1 MERRI
6 LSLFVALALCLTL
19 LPGIARA
26 DEIDFGK
33 PQNLNFEVYT
43 GYTIGNLKDQ
53 ITGLYVNYT
62 HDPRFLEAA
71 QVMNAKGDS
80 QLYGWRHHARV
91 RVDGGEWVEVEDKG
105 MVISNAYH
113 LGSRVTERFTVGYFQ
128 PGFARPGKQG
138 WDALL
143 PALVDMS
150 QHEKDSVRIDLENHL
165 IEVQL
170 RYELY
175 NRDTK
180 ETLIGEWTDIIAIGK
195 GAEKPE
201 PPSAFP
207 NPPVISDLRVEE
219 ESDGTPRIYFNVSF
233 PEEIEKEITNPL
245 GNLMIEAQIRYN
257 DGPWQGLFFEYAK
270 NLRGVDGSRWFRMP
284 KHVNGKDVS
293 VENTKIEVRVKAEW
307 HALEGQYSME
317 SRTPE
322 VESPWSNTLSIG
334 VAPWSNASSWATEE
348 LGKADELGLIPD
360 RLRGADLTK
369 PITRAEF
376 AAVSVKVYEALA
388 GVPALP
394 AVTNPFTDCDDIE
407 VLKAYNVGVTVGTSP
422 TEFSPDQLL
431 NREQAATMLTRVFKR
446 VTMPGW
452 TMATDG
458 QFKLSYTQPARFT
471 DDALISDWAKD
482 SVYFMAANGI
492 INGLG
497 DGKFGPRNTTGDE
510 EARGYANATREQAL
524 LIAVRMVTNLG
535 SR

>member
-1 MERRI
+1 M
-6 LSLFVALALCLTL
+6 
-19 LPGIARA
+19 
-26 DEIDFGK
+26 
-33 PQNLNFEVYT
+33 
-43 GYTIGNLKDQ
+43 
-53 ITGLYVNYT
+53 
-62 HDPRFLEAA
+62 
-71 QVMNAKGDS
+71 
-80 QLYGWRHHARV
+80 
-91 RVDGGEWVEVEDKG
+91 
-105 MVISNAYH
+105 
-113 LGSRVTERFTVGYFQ
+113 GSIQ
-128 PGFARPGKQG
+128 PGWVRTDSANYQ
-138 WDALL
+138 ALL

-150 QHEKDSVRIDLENHL
+150 QYEKNSVRIDLDNHL

-170 RYELY
+170 RYELK
-175 NRDTK
+175 NTDTG
-180 ETLIGEWTDIIAIGK
+180 EILIGEWTDIVAIGK

-201 PPSAFP
+201 PPTAFP
-207 NPPVISDLRVEE
+207 NPPVISDIRVEE
-219 ESDGTPRIYFNVSF
+219 DADGTPQVFFNTTF

-245 GNLMIEAQIRYN
+245 GNLMIEDEIRYN
-257 DGPWQGLFFEYAK
+257 DGPWQELFFEYAK
-270 NLRGVDGSRWFRMP
+270 NLRGVDGADWFRMP

-293 VENTKIEVRVKAEW
+293 IENTKVEVRVKAEW
-307 HALEGQYSME
+307 HALEGRYNME
-317 SRTPE
+317 TRTPE

-334 VAPWSNASSWATEE
+334 VAPWSQASSWGTEE
-348 LGKADELGLIPD
+348 LAKADELGLIPD
-360 RLRGADLTK
+360 RLRGQDLTK

-407 VLKAYNVGVTVGTSP
+407 VLKAYNVGISVGTSP

-452 TMATDG
+452 TMATDS
-458 QFKLSYTQPARFT
+458 QFKLNYVQPPRFA
-471 DDALISDWAKD
+471 DDAYISDWAKD

-497 DGKFGPRNTTGDE
+497 DGKFGPRNITSDE

-535 SR
+535 NR